1 MADNNR
7 QPGADLE
14 TKVDTLEPRRVERK
28 QDEKEVREAKTSVGM
43 EAGEIIE
50 GAEVSSGEITES
62 EKKKKEGDGGGAAG
76 KVTTQTAQVK
86 KQTYPSVKRMTS
98 QVENE
103 LKKEIKNLQKKVKS
117 VMKSSG
123 NLDAVEL
130 NTLMARLRQLKDA
143 LASLAYAAADV
154 IKDMWQK
161 YVKSGR

>member
-7 QPGADLE
+7 QPGSDIE
-14 TKVDTLEPRRVERK
+14 TKVDTLEPRQVEK
-28 QDEKEVREAKTSVGM
+28 QPDVKEVQEAKTEVGM

-62 EKKKKEGDGGGAAG
+62 EKKKKEGDSGGAAAG
-76 KVTTQTAQVK
+76 KASGQAAQIK
-86 KQTYPSVKRMTS
+86 KQTYPSVKKMTS
-98 QVENE
+98 QVESE

-123 NLDAVEL
+123 NLNAVEL

-143 LASLAYAAADV
+143 LASLAYAAADIV
-154 IKDMWQK
+154 RDMWNK
-161 YVKSGR
+161 YVKG